1 MPVLEKKM
9 DPVSRKGIC
18 PSSNFICEN
27 VLLLKKKKRTG
38 KYFNPKQSW
47 SLDFPTFGVT
57 KMK

>member
-27 VLLLKKKKRTG
+27 VLLLKKKKELENILTP
-38 KYFNPKQSW
+38 N
-47 SLDFPTFGVT
+47 SLGALIFLPLESLR
-57 KMK
+57 